1 MTSTKIY
8 LRLLRYLKPY
18 IPQTAMAVTC
28 MLLATSASL
37 YVPWIVRDIIDGVL
51 VSKNMVLLNA
61 ITIGIVVVFA
71 LRGFFVYGQ
80 TYLMSYISQKVV
92 IDLREALFRQFQKLS
107 VSYFDRSRTGQVLS
121 YMTNDVGALQGALA
135 QNVIELSTESLS
147 LIGSLV
153 AMFYLH
159 WQLALLTLVTVP
171 LVAQA
176 IKIFGVKLRKASGT
190 MQQRAAEITSAMQEM
205 IVSIRLIRLFVRE
218 DYEIGRFN
226 RENENNFNAQMKA
239 AQLSATLTPVVE
251 FLAALAVT
259 IIVWYGG
266 QEVING
272 NLTSGSLIAFLV
284 YSVNIS
290 NPVKRLGN
298 VYGSIQRAVA
308 AAERVFEVLDM
319 KPEIQDAPGAIAL
332 PPVSGHVVF
341 ENVSFEY
348 RADEPILQNMSIDVA
363 PGQVLAIVG
372 PSGAGKSTIANLLPR
387 FYDPLEGKIFI
398 DGIDIKTVTV
408 NSLREQ
414 IAMVPQ
420 DTILFNASIFEN
432 ILYGR
437 LDATREEVMEAARSS
452 NAHDF
457 IGQLPE
463 GYETQIGERGC
474 QLSGGQRQRI
484 AIARA
489 LLKNPRILILDE
501 ATSALDAESER
512 LVQDALDKL
521 MVGRTTF
528 VIAHRLSTIQRADN
542 ILVLDKGRMIESGSH
557 AELLEAGGL
566 YCKLYSL
573 QTDLAEENS

>member
-1 MTSTKIY
+1 MNSMAVY
-8 LRLLRYLKPY
+8 LRLLRYLRPY
-18 IPQTAMAVTC
+18 IPQTAMAIAC

-37 YVPWIVRDIIDGVL
+37 YVPWIVRDVIDGVL
-51 VSKNMVLLNA
+51 VNKDILLLNA
-61 ITIGIVVVFA
+61 ITAGILLVFA

-80 TYLMSYISQKVV
+80 NYLMSYVSQKVV
-92 IDLREALFRQFQKLS
+92 IDLRESLFRHFQRLS
-107 VSYFDRSRTGQVLS
+107 ISYFDRSRTGKVLS

-135 QNVIELSTESLS
+135 QNVIELSTESITLV
-147 LIGSLV
+147 GSLV

-159 WQLALLTLVTVP
+159 WQLALLTLITVP

-176 IKIFGVKLRKASGT
+176 MNLFGKKLRKASGT
-190 MQQRAAEITSAMQEM
+190 MQQRAAEITSVLQEM

-218 DYEIGRFN
+218 DYEIGRFI
-226 RENENNFNAQMKA
+226 RENENNFSAQMKA
-239 AQLSATLTPVVE
+239 AQLSATLTPVIE
-251 FLAALAVT
+251 FLAAIGVT
-259 IIVWYGG
+259 VIIWYGG
-266 QEVING
+266 REVING

-284 YSVNIS
+284 YTVNITT
-290 NPVKRLGN
+290 PVTRLGN

-308 AAERVFEVLDM
+308 AAERVFEVLDTL
-319 KPEIQDAPGAIAL
+319 PEIQDDFDAKEL
-332 PPVSGHVVF
+332 PVVKGQVEF
-341 ENVSFEY
+341 ENVTFEY
-348 RADEPILQNMSIDVA
+348 RSAEPALCNLSIKVP

-387 FYDPLEGKIFI
+387 FYDPQQGRIKI
-398 DGIDIKTVTV
+398 DGRDIRHVTV
-408 NSLREQ
+408 RSLREQ

-420 DTILFNASIFEN
+420 DTILFSASIYEN

-437 LDATREEVMEAARSS
+437 LDASAAEVTAAAYSA

-457 IGQLPE
+457 ILQMPL
-463 GYETQIGERGC
+463 GYDTQIGERGC

-489 LLKNPRILILDE
+489 ILKDPRILILDE

-512 LVQDALDKL
+512 VVQDALDKL

-528 VIAHRLSTIQRADN
+528 MVAHRLSTIQRADK
-542 ILVLDKGRMIESGSH
+542 ILVMDKGRLVECGNH
-557 AELLEAGGL
+557 TELLAAGGL

-573 QTDLAEENS
+573 QTEESN

>member
-1 MTSTKIY
+1 MSSAKIY
-8 LRLLRYLKPY
+8 LRLLQYLRPY
-18 IPQTAMAVTC
+18 IPKTLMAVAC
-28 MLLATSASL
+28 MILATSASL
-37 YVPWIVRDIIDGVL
+37 YVPWIVRDVIDGVL
-51 VSKNMVLLNA
+51 VNKDKDLLNV

-80 TYLMSYISQKVV
+80 SYLMAFISQKVV
-92 IDLREALFRQFQKLS
+92 IDLREHLFRHFQRLS
-107 VSYFDRSRTGQVLS
+107 ISYFDRSQTGKVLS
-121 YMTNDVGALQGALA
+121 YMTNDVGVLQGALA
-135 QNVIELSTESLS
+135 QNVIELASESLA
-147 LIGSLV
+147 LIGSLI

-159 WQLALLTLVTVP
+159 WQLALLTLITVP
-171 LVAQA
+171 LVAEA
-176 IKIFGVKLRKASGT
+176 MKIFGVKLRRASGT
-190 MQQRAAEITSAMQEM
+190 MQQRAAEITSVLQEM

-218 DYEIGRFN
+218 DYDIDRFN

-259 IIVWYGG
+259 VIVWYGG
-266 QEVING
+266 NEVIRG

-284 YSVNIS
+284 YAVNIS

-308 AAERVFEVLDM
+308 AADRVFEVLDTL
-319 KPEIQDAPGAIAL
+319 PEVQDAPDAKPL
-332 PPVSGHVVF
+332 PPVKGRVTF
-341 ENVSFEY
+341 EDVTFEY
-348 RADEPILQNMSIDVA
+348 RSGEPALRNMSIDVA

-372 PSGAGKSTIANLLPR
+372 PSGAGKSTIANLIPR
-387 FYDPLEGKIFI
+387 FYDPQAGRICI
-398 DGIDIKTVTV
+398 DGVDIRNVTV
-408 NSLREQ
+408 ASLREQ
-414 IAMVPQ
+414 LAMVPQ
-420 DTILFNASIFEN
+420 DTILFSASIYEN

-437 LDATREEVMEAARSS
+437 LDATREEVMAAAQAS
-452 NAHDF
+452 NAHNF
-457 IGQLPE
+457 ILQLPD

-489 LLKNPRILILDE
+489 ILKNPRILILDE

-528 VIAHRLSTIQRADN
+528 VIAHRLSTIQRADR
-542 ILVLDKGRMIESGSH
+542 ILVLEKGRVAECGAH
-557 AELLEAGGL
+557 AELLDAGGL
-566 YCKLYSL
+566 YCKLYSI
-573 QTDLAEENS
+573 QTEETS

>member
-1 MTSTKIY
+1 MTSAAVY
-8 LRLLRYLKPY
+8 LRLLRYLRPY
-18 IPQTAMAVTC
+18 VPQTIMAVAC

-37 YVPWIVRDIIDGVL
+37 YVPWIVRDVIDGVL
-51 VSKNMVLLNA
+51 VNKDILLLNA
-61 ITIGIVVVFA
+61 ITAGIVVVFA

-80 TYLMSYISQKVV
+80 NYLMAYVSQKIV
-92 IDLREALFRQFQKLS
+92 IDLRESLFRHFQRLS
-107 VSYFDRSRTGQVLS
+107 VSYFDRSRTGKVLS

-135 QNVIELSTESLS
+135 QNVIELSTESLT

-159 WQLALLTLVTVP
+159 WQLALLTLITVP

-176 IKIFGVKLRKASGT
+176 MKLFGAKLRKASGT
-190 MQQRAAEITSAMQEM
+190 MQQRAAEITSVLQEM

-218 DYEIGRFN
+218 DYEIGRFI
-226 RENENNFNAQMKA
+226 RENENNFSAQMKA
-239 AQLSATLTPVVE
+239 AQLSATLTPVIE
-251 FLAALAVT
+251 FLAAIGVT
-259 IIVWYGG
+259 VIIWYGG
-266 QEVING
+266 REVING

-284 YSVNIS
+284 YTVNIT

-308 AAERVFEVLDM
+308 AAERVFEVLDTL
-319 KPEIQDAPGAIAL
+319 PEIQDDFDAKEL
-332 PPVSGHVVF
+332 PVVKGQVEF
-341 ENVSFEY
+341 ENVMFEY
-348 RADEPILQNMSIDVA
+348 RSAEPALCNLSIKVP

-387 FYDPLEGKIFI
+387 FYDPQQGRIKI
-398 DGIDIKTVTV
+398 DGRDIRHVTV
-408 NSLREQ
+408 RSLREQ

-420 DTILFNASIFEN
+420 DTILFSASIYEN

-437 LDATREEVMEAARSS
+437 LDASAAEVTAAAYSA

-457 IGQLPE
+457 ILQMPL
-463 GYETQIGERGC
+463 GYDTQIGERGC

-489 LLKNPRILILDE
+489 ILKDPRILILDE

-512 LVQDALDKL
+512 VVQDALDKL

-528 VIAHRLSTIQRADN
+528 MVAHRLSTIQRADK
-542 ILVLDKGRMIESGSH
+542 ILVMDKGRLVECGNH
-557 AELLEAGGL
+557 TELLAAGGL

-573 QTDLAEENS
+573 QTEESN

>member
-1 MTSTKIY
+1 MTSMEVY
-8 LRLLRYLKPY
+8 LRLLKYLRPY
-18 IPQTAMAVTC
+18 IPKTIMAVIC

-37 YVPWIVRDIIDGVL
+37 YVPWIVRDVIDGVL
-51 VSKNMVLLNA
+51 VNKDILLLNA
-61 ITIGIVVVFA
+61 ITAGIVVVFA

-80 TYLMSYISQKVV
+80 TYLMSYVSQKVV
-92 IDLREALFRQFQKLS
+92 IDLREALFRHFQRLS
-107 VSYFDRSRTGQVLS
+107 VSYFDHSRTGKVLS
-121 YMTNDVGALQGALA
+121 YMTNDVSALQGALA
-135 QNVIELSTESLS
+135 QNVIELSTESLT
-147 LIGSLV
+147 LVGSLG

-159 WQLALLTLVTVP
+159 WQLALLTLITIP

-176 IKIFGVKLRKASGT
+176 MKLFGKKLRKASGM
-190 MQQRAAEITSAMQEM
+190 MQQRAAEITSVLQEM

-218 DYEIGRFN
+218 DYEIGRFI
-226 RENENNFNAQMKA
+226 RENENNFSAQMKA
-239 AQLSATLTPVVE
+239 AQLSATLTPVIE
-251 FLAALAVT
+251 FLAAIGVT
-259 IIVWYGG
+259 VIIWYGG
-266 QEVING
+266 REVING

-284 YSVNIS
+284 YTVNIT

-308 AAERVFEVLDM
+308 AAERVFEVLDTL
-319 KPEIQDAPGAIAL
+319 PEIQDDFDAKEL
-332 PPVSGHVVF
+332 PVVKGQVEF
-341 ENVSFEY
+341 ENVMFEY
-348 RADEPILQNMSIDVA
+348 RSGEPALCNLSIKVP

-387 FYDPLEGKIFI
+387 FYDPQQGRIKI
-398 DGIDIKTVTV
+398 DGRDIRHVTV
-408 NSLREQ
+408 RSLREQ

-420 DTILFNASIFEN
+420 DTILFSASIYEN

-437 LDATREEVMEAARSS
+437 LDASAAEVTAAAYSA

-457 IGQLPE
+457 ILQMPL
-463 GYETQIGERGC
+463 GYDTQIGERGC

-489 LLKNPRILILDE
+489 ILKDPRILILDE

-512 LVQDALDKL
+512 VVQDALDKL

-528 VIAHRLSTIQRADN
+528 MVAHRLSTIQRADK
-542 ILVLDKGRMIESGSH
+542 ILVMDKGRLVECGNH
-557 AELLEAGGL
+557 TELLAAGGL

-573 QTDLAEENS
+573 QTEESN

>member
-1 MTSTKIY
+1 MTSMEVY
-8 LRLLRYLKPY
+8 LRLLKYLRPY
-18 IPQTAMAVTC
+18 IPKTIMAVIC

-37 YVPWIVRDIIDGVL
+37 YVPWIVRDVIDGVL
-51 VSKNMVLLNA
+51 VNKDILLLNA
-61 ITIGIVVVFA
+61 ITAGIVVVFA

-80 TYLMSYISQKVV
+80 TYLMSYVSQKVV
-92 IDLREALFRQFQKLS
+92 IDLREALFRHFQRLS
-107 VSYFDRSRTGQVLS
+107 VSYFDHSRTGKVLS
-121 YMTNDVGALQGALA
+121 YMTNDVSALQGALA
-135 QNVIELSTESLS
+135 QNVIELSTESLT
-147 LIGSLV
+147 LVGSLG

-159 WQLALLTLVTVP
+159 WQLALLTLITIP

-176 IKIFGVKLRKASGT
+176 MKLFGKKLRKASGM
-190 MQQRAAEITSAMQEM
+190 MQQRAAEITSVLQEM

-218 DYEIGRFN
+218 DYEIGRFI
-226 RENENNFNAQMKA
+226 RENENNFSAQMKA
-239 AQLSATLTPVVE
+239 AQLSATLTPVIE
-251 FLAALAVT
+251 FLAAIGVT
-259 IIVWYGG
+259 VIIWYGG
-266 QEVING
+266 REVING

-284 YSVNIS
+284 YTVNIT

-308 AAERVFEVLDM
+308 AAERVFEVLDTL
-319 KPEIQDAPGAIAL
+319 PEIQDDFDAKEL
-332 PPVSGHVVF
+332 PVVKGQVEF
-341 ENVSFEY
+341 ENVMFEY
-348 RADEPILQNMSIDVA
+348 RSAEPALCNLSIKVP

-387 FYDPLEGKIFI
+387 FYDPQQGRIKI
-398 DGIDIKTVTV
+398 DGRDIRHVTV
-408 NSLREQ
+408 RSLREQ

-420 DTILFNASIFEN
+420 DTILFSASIYEN

-437 LDATREEVMEAARSS
+437 LDASAAEVTAAAYSA

-457 IGQLPE
+457 IMQMPL
-463 GYETQIGERGC
+463 GYDTQIGERGC

-489 LLKNPRILILDE
+489 ILKDPRILILDE

-512 LVQDALDKL
+512 VVQDALDKL

-528 VIAHRLSTIQRADN
+528 MVAHRLSTIQRADK
-542 ILVLDKGRMIESGSH
+542 ILVMDKGRLVECGNH
-557 AELLEAGGL
+557 TELLAAGGL

-573 QTDLAEENS
+573 QTEESN

>member
-1 MTSTKIY
+1 MTSMEVY
-8 LRLLRYLKPY
+8 LRLLKYLRPY
-18 IPQTAMAVTC
+18 IPKTIMAVIC

-37 YVPWIVRDIIDGVL
+37 YVPWIVRDVIDGVL
-51 VSKNMVLLNA
+51 VNKDILLLNA
-61 ITIGIVVVFA
+61 ITAGIVVGFA

-80 TYLMSYISQKVV
+80 TYLMSYVSQKVV
-92 IDLREALFRQFQKLS
+92 IDLLEALFRHFQRLS
-107 VSYFDRSRTGQVLS
+107 VSYFDHSRTGRVLS
-121 YMTNDVGALQGALA
+121 YMTNDVSALQGALA
-135 QNVIELSTESLS
+135 QNVIELSTESLT
-147 LIGSLV
+147 LVGSLG

-159 WQLALLTLVTVP
+159 WQLALLTLITIP

-176 IKIFGVKLRKASGT
+176 MKLFGKKLRKASGM
-190 MQQRAAEITSAMQEM
+190 MQQRAAEITSVLQEM

-218 DYEIGRFN
+218 DYEIGRFI
-226 RENENNFNAQMKA
+226 RENENNFSAQMKA
-239 AQLSATLTPVVE
+239 AQLSATLTPVIE
-251 FLAALAVT
+251 FLAAIGVT
-259 IIVWYGG
+259 VIIWYGG
-266 QEVING
+266 REVING

-284 YSVNIS
+284 YTVNIT

-308 AAERVFEVLDM
+308 AAERVFEVLDTL
-319 KPEIQDAPGAIAL
+319 PEIQDDFDAKEL
-332 PPVSGHVVF
+332 PVVKGQVEF
-341 ENVSFEY
+341 ENVMFEY
-348 RADEPILQNMSIDVA
+348 RSAEPALCNLSIKVP

-387 FYDPLEGKIFI
+387 FYDPQQGRIKI
-398 DGIDIKTVTV
+398 DGRDIRHVTV
-408 NSLREQ
+408 RSLREQ

-420 DTILFNASIFEN
+420 DTILFSASIYEN

-437 LDATREEVMEAARSS
+437 LDASAAEVTAAAYSA

-457 IGQLPE
+457 ILQMPL
-463 GYETQIGERGC
+463 GYDTQIGERGC

-489 LLKNPRILILDE
+489 ILKDPRILILDE

-512 LVQDALDKL
+512 VVQDALDKL

-528 VIAHRLSTIQRADN
+528 MVAHRLSTIQRADK
-542 ILVLDKGRMIESGSH
+542 ILVMDKGRLVECGNH
-557 AELLEAGGL
+557 TELLAAGGL

-573 QTDLAEENS
+573 QTEESN

>member
-1 MTSTKIY
+1 MTSAAVY
-8 LRLLRYLKPY
+8 LRLLRYLRPY
-18 IPQTAMAVTC
+18 IPQTIMAVAC

-37 YVPWIVRDIIDGVL
+37 YVPWIVRDVIDGVL
-51 VSKNMVLLNA
+51 VNKDILLLNV
-61 ITIGIVVVFA
+61 ITVGIVVVFA

-80 TYLMSYISQKVV
+80 NYLMAYVSQKIV
-92 IDLREALFRQFQKLS
+92 IDLRESLFRHFQRLS
-107 VSYFDRSRTGQVLS
+107 VSYFDRSRTGKVLS

-135 QNVIELSTESLS
+135 QNVIELSTESLT

-159 WQLALLTLVTVP
+159 WQLALLTLITVP

-176 IKIFGVKLRKASGT
+176 MKLFGAKLRKASGT
-190 MQQRAAEITSAMQEM
+190 MQQRAAEITSVLQEM
-205 IVSIRLIRLFVRE
+205 IVSVRLIRLFVRE
-218 DYEIGRFN
+218 DYETDRFM
-226 RENENNFNAQMKA
+226 RENDNNFAAQMKA
-239 AQLSATLTPVVE
+239 AQLSATLSPVIE
-251 FLAALAVT
+251 FLAAIAVT
-259 IIVWYGG
+259 VIIWYGG
-266 QEVING
+266 REVING

-284 YSVNIS
+284 YAVNIS

-308 AAERVFEVLDM
+308 AADRVFEVLDTL
-319 KPEIQDAPGAIAL
+319 PEIEDAPDAIEL
-332 PPVSGHVVF
+332 PVVKGDVSF
-341 ENVSFEY
+341 NQVSFEY
-348 RADEPILQNMSIDVA
+348 RTGEAALKNLTIEVPA
-363 PGQVLAIVG
+363 GQILAIVG

-387 FYDPLEGKIFI
+387 FYDPQAGAICI
-398 DGIDIKTVTV
+398 DGVDIRKITVR
-408 NSLREQ
+408 SLREQ

-420 DTILFNASIFEN
+420 ETILFNASIYEN

-437 LDATREEVMEAARSS
+437 LDADKASVIEAAKAA

-457 IGQLPE
+457 IMQLPD
-463 GYETQIGERGC
+463 GYETQIGERGS

-489 LLKNPRILILDE
+489 ILKNPRILILDE

-512 LVQDALDKL
+512 VVQDALDKL

-528 VIAHRLSTIQRADN
+528 VIAHRLSTIQRADK
-542 ILVLDKGRMIESGSH
+542 ILVMEKGRLIECGCH
-557 AELLEAGGL
+557 TELLDAGGL

-573 QTDLAEENS
+573 QTEESL

>member
-1 MTSTKIY
+1 MTSMEVY
-8 LRLLRYLKPY
+8 LRLLKYLRPY
-18 IPQTAMAVTC
+18 IPKTIMAVIC

-37 YVPWIVRDIIDGVL
+37 YVPWIVRDVIDGVL
-51 VSKNMVLLNA
+51 VNKDILLLNA
-61 ITIGIVVVFA
+61 ITAGIVVVFA

-80 TYLMSYISQKVV
+80 TYLMSYVSQKVV
-92 IDLREALFRQFQKLS
+92 IDLREALFRHFQRLS
-107 VSYFDRSRTGQVLS
+107 VSYFDHSRTGKVLS
-121 YMTNDVGALQGALA
+121 YMTNDVSALQGALA
-135 QNVIELSTESLS
+135 QNVIELSTESLT
-147 LIGSLV
+147 LVGSLG

-159 WQLALLTLVTVP
+159 WQLALLTLITIP

-176 IKIFGVKLRKASGT
+176 MKLFGKKLRKASGM
-190 MQQRAAEITSAMQEM
+190 MQQRAAEITSVLQEM

-218 DYEIGRFN
+218 DYEIGRFI
-226 RENENNFNAQMKA
+226 RENENNFSAQMKA
-239 AQLSATLTPVVE
+239 AQLSATLTPVIE
-251 FLAALAVT
+251 FLAAIGVT
-259 IIVWYGG
+259 VIIWYGG
-266 QEVING
+266 REVING

-284 YSVNIS
+284 YTVNIT

-308 AAERVFEVLDM
+308 AAERVFEVLDTL
-319 KPEIQDAPGAIAL
+319 PEIQDDFDAKEL
-332 PPVSGHVVF
+332 PVVKGQVEF
-341 ENVSFEY
+341 ENVMFEY
-348 RADEPILQNMSIDVA
+348 RSAEPALCNLSIKVP

-387 FYDPLEGKIFI
+387 FYDPQQGRIKI
-398 DGIDIKTVTV
+398 DGWDIRHVTV
-408 NSLREQ
+408 RSLREQ

-420 DTILFNASIFEN
+420 DTILFSASIYEN

-437 LDATREEVMEAARSS
+437 LDASAAEVTAAAYSA

-457 IGQLPE
+457 ILQMPL
-463 GYETQIGERGC
+463 GYDTQIGERGC

-489 LLKNPRILILDE
+489 ILKDPRILILDE

-512 LVQDALDKL
+512 VVQDALDKL

-528 VIAHRLSTIQRADN
+528 MVAHRLSTIQRADK
-542 ILVLDKGRMIESGSH
+542 ILVMDKGRLVECGNH
-557 AELLEAGGL
+557 TELLAAGGL

-573 QTDLAEENS
+573 QTEESN

>member
-1 MTSTKIY
+1 MSSAKIY
-8 LRLLRYLKPY
+8 LRLLQYLRPY
-18 IPQTAMAVTC
+18 IPKTLMAVAC
-28 MLLATSASL
+28 MILATSASL
-37 YVPWIVRDIIDGVL
+37 YVPWIVRDVIDGVL
-51 VSKNMVLLNA
+51 VNKDKDLLNV

-80 TYLMSYISQKVV
+80 SYLMAFISQKVV
-92 IDLREALFRQFQKLS
+92 IDLREHLFRHFQRLS
-107 VSYFDRSRTGQVLS
+107 ISYFDRSQTGKVLS
-121 YMTNDVGALQGALA
+121 YMTNDVGVLQGALA
-135 QNVIELSTESLS
+135 QNVIELASESLA
-147 LIGSLV
+147 LIGSLI

-159 WQLALLTLVTVP
+159 WQLALLTLITVP
-171 LVAQA
+171 LVAEA
-176 IKIFGVKLRKASGT
+176 MKIFGVKLRRASGT
-190 MQQRAAEITSAMQEM
+190 MQQRAAEITSVLQEM

-251 FLAALAVT
+251 FLAAFAVT
-259 IIVWYGG
+259 VIVWYGG
-266 QEVING
+266 NEVIRG

-284 YSVNIS
+284 YAVNIS

-308 AAERVFEVLDM
+308 AADRVFEVLDTL
-319 KPEIQDAPGAIAL
+319 PEVQDAPDAKPL
-332 PPVSGHVVF
+332 PPVKGRVTF
-341 ENVSFEY
+341 EDVTFEY
-348 RADEPILQNMSIDVA
+348 RSGEPALRNMSIDVA

-372 PSGAGKSTIANLLPR
+372 PSGAGKSTIANLIPR
-387 FYDPLEGKIFI
+387 FYDPQAGRICI
-398 DGIDIKTVTV
+398 DGVDIRNVTV
-408 NSLREQ
+408 ASLREQ
-414 IAMVPQ
+414 LAMVPQ
-420 DTILFNASIFEN
+420 DTILFSASIYEN

-437 LDATREEVMEAARSS
+437 LDATREEVMAAAQAS
-452 NAHDF
+452 NAHNF
-457 IGQLPE
+457 ILQLPD

-489 LLKNPRILILDE
+489 ILKNPRILILDE

-528 VIAHRLSTIQRADN
+528 VIAHRLSTIQRADR
-542 ILVLDKGRMIESGSH
+542 ILVLEKGRVAECGAH
-557 AELLEAGGL
+557 AELLDAGGL
-566 YCKLYSL
+566 YCKLYSI
-573 QTDLAEENS
+573 QTEETS

>member
-1 MTSTKIY
+1 MNSMAVY
-8 LRLLRYLKPY
+8 LRLLRYLRPY
-18 IPQTAMAVTC
+18 IPQTAMAIAC

-37 YVPWIVRDIIDGVL
+37 YVPWIVRDVIDGVL
-51 VSKNMVLLNA
+51 VNKDILLLNA
-61 ITIGIVVVFA
+61 ITAGILLVFA

-80 TYLMSYISQKVV
+80 NYLMSYVSQKVV
-92 IDLREALFRQFQKLS
+92 IDLRESLFRHFQRLS
-107 VSYFDRSRTGQVLS
+107 ISYFDRSRTGKVLS

-135 QNVIELSTESLS
+135 QNVIELSTESITLV
-147 LIGSLV
+147 GSLV

-159 WQLALLTLVTVP
+159 WQLALLTLITVP

-176 IKIFGVKLRKASGT
+176 MNLFGKKLRKASGT
-190 MQQRAAEITSAMQEM
+190 MQQRAAEITSVLQEM

-218 DYEIGRFN
+218 DYEIGRFI
-226 RENENNFNAQMKA
+226 RENENNFSAQMKA
-239 AQLSATLTPVVE
+239 AQLSATLTPVIE
-251 FLAALAVT
+251 FLAAIGVT
-259 IIVWYGG
+259 VIIWYGG
-266 QEVING
+266 REVING

-284 YSVNIS
+284 YTVNIT

-308 AAERVFEVLDM
+308 AAERVFEVLDTL
-319 KPEIQDAPGAIAL
+319 PEIQDDFDAKEL
-332 PPVSGHVVF
+332 PVVKGQVEF
-341 ENVSFEY
+341 ENVMFEY
-348 RADEPILQNMSIDVA
+348 RSAEPALCNLSIKVP

-387 FYDPLEGKIFI
+387 FYDPQQGRIKI
-398 DGIDIKTVTV
+398 DGRDIRHVTV
-408 NSLREQ
+408 RSLREQ

-420 DTILFNASIFEN
+420 DTILFSASIYEN

-437 LDATREEVMEAARSS
+437 LDASAAEVTAAAYSA

-457 IGQLPE
+457 ILQMPL
-463 GYETQIGERGC
+463 GYDTQIGERGC

-489 LLKNPRILILDE
+489 ILKDPRILILDE

-512 LVQDALDKL
+512 VVQDALDKL

-528 VIAHRLSTIQRADN
+528 MIAHRLSTIQRADK
-542 ILVLDKGRMIESGSH
+542 ILVMDKGRLVECGNH
-557 AELLEAGGL
+557 TELLAAGGL

-573 QTDLAEENS
+573 QTEESN

>member
-1 MTSTKIY
+1 MNSMAVY
-8 LRLLRYLKPY
+8 LRLLRYLRPY
-18 IPQTAMAVTC
+18 IPQTAMAIAC

-37 YVPWIVRDIIDGVL
+37 YVPWIVRDVIDGVL
-51 VSKNMVLLNA
+51 VNKDILLLNA
-61 ITIGIVVVFA
+61 ITAGIVVVFA

-80 TYLMSYISQKVV
+80 TYLMSYVSQKVV
-92 IDLREALFRQFQKLS
+92 IDLREALFRHFQRLS
-107 VSYFDRSRTGQVLS
+107 VSYFDHSRTGKVLS
-121 YMTNDVGALQGALA
+121 YMTNDVSALQGALA
-135 QNVIELSTESLS
+135 QNVIELSTESLT
-147 LIGSLV
+147 LVGSLG

-159 WQLALLTLVTVP
+159 WQLALLTLITIP

-176 IKIFGVKLRKASGT
+176 MKLFGKKLRKASGM
-190 MQQRAAEITSAMQEM
+190 MQQRAAEITSVLQEM

-218 DYEIGRFN
+218 DYEIGRFI
-226 RENENNFNAQMKA
+226 RENENNFSAQMKA
-239 AQLSATLTPVVE
+239 AQLSATLTPVIE
-251 FLAALAVT
+251 FLAAIGVT
-259 IIVWYGG
+259 VIIWYGG
-266 QEVING
+266 REVING

-284 YSVNIS
+284 YTVNIT

-308 AAERVFEVLDM
+308 AAERVFEVLDTL
-319 KPEIQDAPGAIAL
+319 PEIQDDFDAKEL
-332 PPVSGHVVF
+332 PVVKGQVEF
-341 ENVSFEY
+341 ENVTFEY
-348 RADEPILQNMSIDVA
+348 RSAEPALCNLSIKVP

-387 FYDPLEGKIFI
+387 FYDPQQGRIKI
-398 DGIDIKTVTV
+398 DGRDIRHVTV
-408 NSLREQ
+408 RSLREQ

-420 DTILFNASIFEN
+420 DTILFSASIYEN

-437 LDATREEVMEAARSS
+437 LDASAAEVTAAAYSA

-457 IGQLPE
+457 ILQMPL
-463 GYETQIGERGC
+463 GYDTQIGERGC

-489 LLKNPRILILDE
+489 ILKDPRILILDE

-512 LVQDALDKL
+512 VVQDALDKL

-528 VIAHRLSTIQRADN
+528 MVAHRLSTIQRADK
-542 ILVLDKGRMIESGSH
+542 ILVMDKGRLVECGNH
-557 AELLEAGGL
+557 TELLAAGGL

-573 QTDLAEENS
+573 QTEESN

>member
-1 MTSTKIY
+1 MTSTQIY

-18 IPQTAMAVTC
+18 IPKTLMAVGC
-28 MLLATSASL
+28 MILATTASL

-51 VSKNMVLLNA
+51 VNKDAVLLNA

-80 TYLMSYISQKVV
+80 TYLMAYISQKVV
-92 IDLREALFRQFQKLS
+92 IDLREALFRQFQRLS
-107 VSYFDRSRTGQVLS
+107 VSYFDHSRTGKVLS
-121 YMTNDVGALQGALA
+121 YMTNDVGVLQGALA
-135 QNVIELSTESLS
+135 QNVIELASESLA
-147 LIGSLV
+147 LVGSLV

-159 WQLALLTLVTVP
+159 WQLALLTLITVP

-176 IKIFGVKLRKASGT
+176 MKIFGVKLRKASGT
-190 MQQRAAEITSAMQEM
+190 MQQRAAEITSVLQET

-218 DYEIGRFN
+218 DFEIARFN

-259 IIVWYGG
+259 VIVWYGG
-266 QEVING
+266 GEVING

-298 VYGSIQRAVA
+298 VYGNIQRAVA
-308 AAERVFEVLDM
+308 AAERVFEVLDTE
-319 KPEIQDAPGAIAL
+319 PEIQDAPGAIDL
-332 PPVSGHVVF
+332 PPVTGRVSF
-341 ENVSFEY
+341 ENVTFEY
-348 RADEPILQNMSIDVA
+348 RPGEPALRNMTLDVE

-372 PSGAGKSTIANLLPR
+372 PSGAGKSTVANLLPR
-387 FYDPLEGKIFI
+387 FYDPQEGTIRI
-398 DGIDIKTVTV
+398 DGIDIKTVKV
-408 NSLREQ
+408 ASLREQ
-414 IAMVPQ
+414 LAMVPQ

-437 LDATREEVMEAARSS
+437 LDATREEVVEAAKSS

-457 IGQLPE
+457 ILQTPE
-463 GYETQIGERGC
+463 GYDTQIGERGC

-489 LLKNPRILILDE
+489 ILKNPRILILDE

-528 VIAHRLSTIQRADN
+528 VIAHRLSTIQRADS
-542 ILVLDKGRMIESGSH
+542 ILVLEKGRMVECGRH

-573 QTDLAEENS
+573 QTEESI

>member
-1 MTSTKIY
+1 MNSMAVY
-8 LRLLRYLKPY
+8 LRLLRYLRPY
-18 IPQTAMAVTC
+18 IPQTAMAIAC

-37 YVPWIVRDIIDGVL
+37 YVPWIVRDVIDGVL
-51 VSKNMVLLNA
+51 VNKDILLLNA
-61 ITIGIVVVFA
+61 ITAGILLVFA

-80 TYLMSYISQKVV
+80 NYLMSYVSQKVV
-92 IDLREALFRQFQKLS
+92 IDLRESLFRHFQRLS
-107 VSYFDRSRTGQVLS
+107 ISYFDRSRTGKVLS

-135 QNVIELSTESLS
+135 QNVIELSTESITLV
-147 LIGSLV
+147 GSLV

-159 WQLALLTLVTVP
+159 WQLALLTLITVP

-176 IKIFGVKLRKASGT
+176 MKLFGKKLRKASGM
-190 MQQRAAEITSAMQEM
+190 MQQRAAEITSVLQEM

-218 DYEIGRFN
+218 DYEIGRFI
-226 RENENNFNAQMKA
+226 RENENNFSAQMKA
-239 AQLSATLTPVVE
+239 AQLSATLTPVIE
-251 FLAALAVT
+251 FLAAIGVT
-259 IIVWYGG
+259 VIIWYGG
-266 QEVING
+266 REVING

-284 YSVNIS
+284 YTVNIT

-308 AAERVFEVLDM
+308 AAERVFEVLDTL
-319 KPEIQDAPGAIAL
+319 PEIQDDFDAKEL
-332 PPVSGHVVF
+332 PVVKGQVEF
-341 ENVSFEY
+341 ENVTFEY
-348 RADEPILQNMSIDVA
+348 RSAEPALCNLSIKVP

-387 FYDPLEGKIFI
+387 FYDPQQGRIKI
-398 DGIDIKTVTV
+398 DGRDIRHVTV
-408 NSLREQ
+408 RSLREQ

-420 DTILFNASIFEN
+420 DTILFSASIYEN

-437 LDATREEVMEAARSS
+437 LDASAAEVTAAAYSA

-457 IGQLPE
+457 ILQMPL
-463 GYETQIGERGC
+463 GYDTQIGERGC

-489 LLKNPRILILDE
+489 ILKDPRILILDE

-512 LVQDALDKL
+512 VVQDALDKL

-528 VIAHRLSTIQRADN
+528 MVAHRLSTIQRADK
-542 ILVLDKGRMIESGSH
+542 ILVMDKGRLVECGNH
-557 AELLEAGGL
+557 TELLAAGGL
-566 YCKLYSL
+566 YAKLYSL
-573 QTDLAEENS
+573 QTEESN

>member
-1 MTSTKIY
+1 MTSMEVY
-8 LRLLRYLKPY
+8 LRLLKYLRPY
-18 IPQTAMAVTC
+18 IPKTIMAVIC

-37 YVPWIVRDIIDGVL
+37 YVPWIVRDVIDGVL
-51 VSKNMVLLNA
+51 VNKDILLLNA
-61 ITIGIVVVFA
+61 ITAGIVVVFA

-80 TYLMSYISQKVV
+80 TYLMSYVSQKVV
-92 IDLREALFRQFQKLS
+92 IDLREALFRHFQRLS
-107 VSYFDRSRTGQVLS
+107 VSYFDHSRTGKVLS
-121 YMTNDVGALQGALA
+121 YMTNDVSALQGALA
-135 QNVIELSTESLS
+135 QNVIELSTESLT
-147 LIGSLV
+147 LVGSLG

-159 WQLALLTLVTVP
+159 WQLALLTLITVP

-176 IKIFGVKLRKASGT
+176 MNLFGKKLRKASGT
-190 MQQRAAEITSAMQEM
+190 MQQRAAEITSVLQEM

-218 DYEIGRFN
+218 DYEIGRFI
-226 RENENNFNAQMKA
+226 RENENNFSAQMKA
-239 AQLSATLTPVVE
+239 AQLSATLTPVIE
-251 FLAALAVT
+251 FLAAIGVT
-259 IIVWYGG
+259 VIIWYGG
-266 QEVING
+266 REVING

-284 YSVNIS
+284 YTVNIT

-308 AAERVFEVLDM
+308 AAERVFEVLDTL
-319 KPEIQDAPGAIAL
+319 PEIQDDFDAKEL
-332 PPVSGHVVF
+332 PVVKGQVEF
-341 ENVSFEY
+341 ENVMFEY
-348 RADEPILQNMSIDVA
+348 RSAEPALCNLSIKVP

-387 FYDPLEGKIFI
+387 FYDPQQGRIKI
-398 DGIDIKTVTV
+398 DGRDIRHVTV
-408 NSLREQ
+408 RSLREQ

-420 DTILFNASIFEN
+420 DTILFSASIYEN

-437 LDATREEVMEAARSS
+437 LDASAAEVTAAAYSA

-457 IGQLPE
+457 ILQMPL
-463 GYETQIGERGC
+463 GYDTQIGERGC

-489 LLKNPRILILDE
+489 ILKDPRILILDE

-512 LVQDALDKL
+512 VVQDALDKL

-528 VIAHRLSTIQRADN
+528 MVAHRLSTIQRADK
-542 ILVLDKGRMIESGSH
+542 ILVMDKGRLVECGNH
-557 AELLEAGGL
+557 TELLAAGGL

-573 QTDLAEENS
+573 QTEESN

>member
-1 MTSTKIY
+1 MTSMMIY
-8 LRLLRYLKPY
+8 LRLLRYLRPY
-18 IPQTAMAVTC
+18 VTKTLMAVAC

-51 VSKNMVLLNA
+51 VSKNVALLNA
-61 ITIGIVVVFA
+61 ITAGIIVVFA

-80 TYLMSYISQKVV
+80 NYLMSFISQKIV
-92 IDLREALFRQFQKLS
+92 IDLREALFRHFQRLS
-107 VSYFDRSRTGQVLS
+107 VSYFDHSRTGKVLS

-135 QNVIELSTESLS
+135 QNIIELSTESLT
-147 LIGSLV
+147 LVGSLG

-159 WQLALLTLVTVP
+159 WQLALLTLITVP

-176 IKIFGVKLRKASGT
+176 MKMFGVKLRKASGT
-190 MQQRAAEITSAMQEM
+190 MQQRTAEITSVLQEM

-218 DYEIGRFN
+218 DYEIDRFN

-251 FLAALAVT
+251 FLAAIAVT
-259 IIVWYGG
+259 TIVWYGG
-266 QEVING
+266 NEVISG

-308 AAERVFEVLDM
+308 AAERVFDVLDTL
-319 KPEIQDAPGAIAL
+319 PEIQDAPGAIEL
-332 PPVSGHVVF
+332 PSVQGRVTF
-341 ENVSFEY
+341 ENVTFEY
-348 RADEPILQNMSIDVA
+348 RAGEPALRNMSIDIP

-387 FYDPLEGKIFI
+387 FYDPQEGRILI
-398 DGIDIKTVTV
+398 DNVDIKNVTV
-408 NSLREQ
+408 RSLREQ

-420 DTILFNASIFEN
+420 DTILFSASIFEN

-437 LDATREEVMEAARSS
+437 LDATREEVMEASRAA

-457 IGQLPE
+457 ILQLPD
-463 GYETQIGERGC
+463 GYDTQIGERGC

-484 AIARA
+484 SIARA
-489 LLKNPRILILDE
+489 ILKDPRILILDE

-512 LVQDALDKL
+512 LVQEALDKL
-521 MVGRTTF
+521 MVGRTTL
-528 VIAHRLSTIQRADN
+528 VIAHRLSTIQRADS
-542 ILVLDKGRMIESGSH
+542 ILVLDKGRMIECGCH
-557 AELLEAGGL
+557 ADLLESGGL

-573 QTDLAEENS
+573 QTDESS